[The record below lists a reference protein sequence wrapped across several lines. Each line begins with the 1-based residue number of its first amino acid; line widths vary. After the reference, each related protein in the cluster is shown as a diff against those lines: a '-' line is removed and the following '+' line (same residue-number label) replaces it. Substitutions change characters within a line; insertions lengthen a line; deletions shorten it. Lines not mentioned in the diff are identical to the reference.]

1 MEEQQELETAKLK
14 GEEENDDQAVV
25 YNDKDKKQKK
35 KKKEKEKKASLLR
48 AMAYLFG
55 PQFLIGMLIKL
66 SYDVIQFA
74 QPQLVK
80 WVCCWVV
87 TLWF

>member
-25 YNDKDKKQKK
+25 YNDKDKEQ
-35 KKKEKEKKASLLR
+35 KKEKEKKASLLR

-80 WVCCWVV
+80 
-87 TLWF
+87 

>member
-1 MEEQQELETAKLK
+1 MK

-35 KKKEKEKKASLLR
+35 EKKEKEKKASLLR

-80 WVCCWVV
+80 
-87 TLWF
+87 

>member
-25 YNDKDKKQKK
+25 YNDKDKKQ
-35 KKKEKEKKASLLR
+35 KKEKEKKASLLR

-80 WVCCWVV
+80 
-87 TLWF
+87 

>member
-25 YNDKDKKQKK
+25 YNDKDKKQ
-35 KKKEKEKKASLLR
+35 KKEKEKKASLLR

-80 WVCCWVV
+80 WVCCWV